1 MRTYTKKLILA
12 GVPALIA
19 VVLLIA
25 FVTQFMHYEHI
36 HEVER
41 LADGWRLVTPEGTWE
56 DAALEDLPSL
66 IGRRLNRGE
75 IIRAERVMTDDLEE
89 SPTLE
94 LMVNYF
100 AVEVFLEEEKV
111 ASIAMDRLEKK
122 SNVGGNRY
130 FVDLPAEHQGQTLS
144 IVYHAGEN
152 LLSPVL
158 YPPRFS
164 SFHSLVHS
172 MMQRYGYA
180 LLIGVFMCLFGGFF
194 LFFSLAVSVLIPE
207 ITGQRISSLL
217 CIVFGVWILTHYRVL
232 ALFVDGSL
240 NMTVEYVCFYASL
253 PLLYHLV
260 ARIHETGKVYHLMK
274 RLTWGFIVIAVV
286 LHGPGILYMHR
297 LRYAYYA
304 LCTAFLVLLLT
315 MYIKD
320 LRSGNSTPVDLIQ
333 MASPVLFCTMIFIAM
348 CINFPT
354 GENIEEQTVSIVIL
368 TTGPLLF
375 AMARFLVYNWMMVES
390 APKKFAF
397 ASLRELAYTDSMT
410 GLHNRTHMTE
420 RYEALDKSSVDYCL
434 VSLDLNGLKYV
445 NDTYGHGEGD
455 RLIRA
460 FAQSLKEVLPPEA
473 DAMRIGGD
481 EFLVISETMD
491 EHALRGCLMALDR
504 KFSSLD
510 QTDSGIPHSVSYGYA
525 FRHEFPEANAHGVY
539 LRADERMYAQKHA
552 SSPGG

>member
-1 MRTYTKKLILA
+1 MRTYTKKLIFA

-41 LADGWRLVTPEGTWE
+41 LADGWHLVTPEGTWE

-100 AVEVFLEEEKV
+100 AVEVFLNEEII
-111 ASIAMDRLEKK
+111 ASVAMDRLEKK

-130 FVDLPAEHQGQTLS
+130 FVDLPAEHQGKTLS

-232 ALFVDGSL
+232 ALFADGNL

-274 RLTWGFIVIAVV
+274 RLTWGFTVIAVV

-333 MASPVLFCTMIFIAM
+333 MASPVLFCTMIFM
-348 CINFPT
+348 V
-354 GENIEEQTVSIVIL
+354 QSQIL
-368 TTGPLLF
+368 WDFG
-375 AMARFLVYNWMMVES
+375 FL
-390 APKKFAF
+390 
-397 ASLRELAYTDSMT
+397 T
-410 GLHNRTHMTE
+410 
-420 RYEALDKSSVDYCL
+420 
-434 VSLDLNGLKYV
+434 
-445 NDTYGHGEGD
+445 
-455 RLIRA
+455 
-460 FAQSLKEVLPPEA
+460 
-473 DAMRIGGD
+473 
-481 EFLVISETMD
+481 
-491 EHALRGCLMALDR
+491 
-504 KFSSLD
+504 
-510 QTDSGIPHSVSYGYA
+510 
-525 FRHEFPEANAHGVY
+525 
-539 LRADERMYAQKHA
+539 
-552 SSPGG
+552 